1 MDCPFEPEREPMTAT
16 RTLDPD
22 ALHACLEA
30 FERELPG
37 LHARHPGTF
46 AIANVWA
53 ERYELILAQ
62 TPEYL
67 RPSIERRLER
77 IGIRWGVMP
86 GVRVTR
92 QFPSLPV
99 IPRPGSRRCP
109 A

>member
-1 MDCPFEPEREPMTAT
+1 M

-22 ALHACLEA
+22 ALHAALAA

-46 AIANVWA
+46 AFANIWA
-53 ERYELILAQ
+53 ERYEAILAQ
-62 TPEYL
+62 TPEHL
-67 RPSIERRLER
+67 KPSVERRLER

-92 QFPSLPV
+92 QFPSIPV
-99 IPRPGSRRCP
+99 FLRPGTDC
-109 A
+109 AG